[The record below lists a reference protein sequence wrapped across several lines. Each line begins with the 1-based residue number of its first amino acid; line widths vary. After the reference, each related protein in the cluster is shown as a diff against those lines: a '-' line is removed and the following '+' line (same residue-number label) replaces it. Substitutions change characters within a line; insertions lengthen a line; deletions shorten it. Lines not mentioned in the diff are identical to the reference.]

1 MAHPTAPRRKA
12 KFLVA
17 AAVAAATLSLSGCTW
32 NEALFFNM
40 PEPATVE
47 AAGIANLWQ
56 GAWLAAWGVGIF
68 TWALMLWASFAYLR
82 RWRRNRGMPAQTAY
96 NLPLELLYTLVPL
109 VMIVGLFLFTIRE
122 QTPLV
127 AVSNDEKETVNVVGF
142 RWSWGFN
149 YLDHQVYDVGTPGA
163 LPTLWLPAD
172 EKVKF
177 ELTSPDVIH
186 SFWIPD
192 FLYKMDVI
200 PGKKNVFELTPNK
213 IGTFIGRCAE
223 LCGTYHAQMLFNV
236 KVVPRAEFDQH
247 MAELKA
253 LGQTGSL
260 PSGITTG
267 ERESER
273 TNL

>member
-1 MAHPTAPRRKA
+1 MARPTAPRRKA

-17 AAVAAATLSLSGCTW
+17 AVLAGATLSLSGCTW
-32 NEALFFNM
+32 NEALFFNL
-40 PEPATVE
+40 PEPATE
-47 AAGIANLWQ
+47 EGAGIANLWQ
-56 GAWLAAWGVGIF
+56 GAWIAAWGVGIF

-82 RWRRNRGMPAQTAY
+82 RWRRNRDMPAQTAY

-109 VMIVGLFLFTIRE
+109 VMIIGLFAFTIRV
-122 QTPLV
+122 QTPVV
-127 AVSNDEKETVNVVGF
+127 AVENNQKQTVNVVGF

-149 YLDHQVYDVGTPGA
+149 YLDQQVWDSGTPDA
-163 LPTLWLPAD
+163 RPTLWLPVD

-186 SFWIPD
+186 SFWVPD
-192 FLYKMDVI
+192 FLFKMDVI
-200 PGKKNVFELTPNK
+200 PGKMNVFELTPNK

-223 LCGTYHAQMLFNV
+223 LCGTYHAQMLFDV
-236 KVVPRAEFDQH
+236 KVVSRAEFDQH
-247 MAELKA
+247 MADLKA
-253 LGQTGSL
+253 KGQIGTL

-273 TNL
+273 KNL